1 VLADQGL
8 VAAVEG
14 RAARLPIPVEVRC
27 GPGVCEGRLA
37 AAVESTAYFTVCEA
51 LANTLKHSAASSAT
65 IAIALTDDRLRIQV
79 VDDGRGFDMSAV
91 NGSSG
96 LVGLRD
102 RLAAVGGTLDVRSV
116 PERGTTLTAVVPT
129 AP

>member
-1 VLADQGL
+1 

-14 RAARLPIPVEVRC
+14 RAARLPIPVEVCC
-27 GPGVCEGRLA
+27 GPGVREGRLS

-51 LANTLKHSAASSAT
+51 LANTLKHGAASRAS
-65 IAIALTDDRLRIQV
+65 IAIALEDDLLRIQV
-79 VDDGRGFDMSAV
+79 VDDGRGFETSAV

-102 RLAAVGGTLDVRSV
+102 RIAAAGGTLDVLSA
-116 PERGTTLTAVVPT
+116 PERGTTLTAVVPA